1 MVVVEH
7 PPACDRVAQLHGAR
21 GDGVPLDVVLLTVDP
36 SQLSGLVAV
45 VLLAHEHFDLGGK
58 P

>member
-7 PPACDRVAQLHGAR
+7 PPAGDRVAQLHCAR
-21 GDGVPLDVVLLTVDP
+21 GDGVPLEVVLLTFVP
-36 SQLSGLVAV
+36 SQLSGLEA